1 MEKEREE
8 VLKDINLNEK
18 EEKNDN
24 NNNNINNKNNK
35 ENEEINNDTILM
47 IPEINEIDEKEYE
60 KEFSKPTIPSQSIE
74 EQQKQH
80 LESEEEIRKSNDKI
94 TVMKLE
100 TENEKKKQQEQQEQQ
115 DNKEGYGNDDVTE
128 MVLSSV
134 LYVSQKAIAGAQFVG
149 NIFADI
155 FGFGEGKYQYH
166 IDEYN
171 MIQEE
176 KKRKLAEK
184 ALKESNMESQTESN
198 INNVSISTESPKT
211 TSQQQQQQL

>member
-1 MEKEREE
+1 MEKEQE
-8 VLKDINLNEK
+8 VLKDINLNEI
-18 EEKNDN
+18 ENENDKNN
-24 NNNNINNKNNK
+24 SNNK

-60 KEFSKPTIPSQSIE
+60 KEFSKPTLPTQSIE
-74 EQQKQH
+74 EQQRQH
-80 LESEEEIRKSNDKI
+80 VESEEEIRRSNDKI
-94 TVMKLE
+94 AAMKLE
-100 TENEKKKQQEQQEQQ
+100 TENDKKQQQEQQEQQ

-134 LYVSQKAIAGAQFVG
+134 LYVSQKALAGAQFVG

-184 ALKESNMESQTESN
+184 ALKESNMESQQTESN
-198 INNVSISTESPKT
+198 INNVSISNESPKT
-211 TSQQQQQQL
+211 TSQQL

>member
-1 MEKEREE
+1 MEKEEE

-18 EEKNDN
+18 ENGN
-24 NNNNINNKNNK
+24 INSNNIN
-35 ENEEINNDTILM
+35 NEEINNDTILM

-60 KEFSKPTIPSQSIE
+60 KEFSKPTIPVQSIE

-80 LESEEEIRKSNDKI
+80 LESEEEIRRSNDKI
-94 TVMKLE
+94 TSMKLE
-100 TENEKKKQQEQQEQQ
+100 TENDKKQQQEQQEQR

-134 LYVSQKAIAGAQFVG
+134 FYVTQKALAGAQFVG
-149 NIFADI
+149 NVFADI

-184 ALKESNMESQTESN
+184 ALKESNMESQIESN
-198 INNVSISTESPKT
+198 QSNNISISTESPKT
-211 TSQQQQQQL
+211 IPQI

>member
-1 MEKEREE
+1 MEKE
-8 VLKDINLNEK
+8 VLKDIDLNEK
-18 EEKNDN
+18 SIE
-24 NNNNINNKNNK
+24 NINNNDK
-35 ENEEINNDTILM
+35 ENEEKNNDSILM
-47 IPEINEIDEKEYE
+47 IPEINEIDEKEFE
-60 KEFSKPTIPSQSIE
+60 KEFSKPTIPIQSIE

-80 LESEEEIRKSNDKI
+80 IESEEEIRKSNDKI
-94 TVMKLE
+94 TKMELE
-100 TENEKKKQQEQQEQQ
+100 TENDKKQQQEQQE
-115 DNKEGYGNDDVTE
+115 NKEGYGNDDVTE

-134 LYVSQKAIAGAQFVG
+134 LYVSQKALAGAQFVG

-184 ALKESNMESQTESN
+184 ALKESNMESQPESN
-198 INNVSISTESPKT
+198 QSNDINNVSISTESPKT
-211 TSQQQQQQL
+211 LSQP

>member
-1 MEKEREE
+1 MEKESEE
-8 VLKDINLNEK
+8 VLKDINSNEK
-18 EEKNDN
+18 EKKNDN
-24 NNNNINNKNNK
+24 NNNK
-35 ENEEINNDTILM
+35 ENEEINNDIILM

-60 KEFSKPTIPSQSIE
+60 KEFSKPTIPSQSVE

-184 ALKESNMESQTESN
+184 ALKESNMESQTEPN

-211 TSQQQQQQL
+211 TSQQQQQQQEL